1 MVLQDNK
8 KRAENLSFPALFCL
22 YSERTFSVPSFLSGA
37 FFLNNQP
44 CCFVRLLANCLL
56 ASVFIAC
63 LHDVLLFPLLLFAF
77 TTFKNMENNFDN
89 QSFRDFGY
97 VPGMGAWERAN
108 WFQHYLDDQTAK
120 GQLNYRLE
128 ISSGC
133 KPVVEMNGKQLIS
146 LVSNDYLG
154 FTQHPAVK
162 RAAQQG
168 IGKYGSGAGASPA
181 IGGHYDYHAYLE
193 KKIAGFFR
201 KEHAIIYTTG
211 YTSNSASLQCI
222 LTKDDFVILDAG
234 VHTSVMEGCQLVKRK
249 TVPHNDLD
257 AYEHNLKLAAGKYP
271 LLLVII
277 DGVYSQDGDL
287 APLTEIIALC
297 KQYGARL
304 MVDDAHG
311 TGVIG
316 RTGRGLIEACNAWD
330 EVDLITGTF
339 SKTFAHVGGY
349 VVAGKEMVNYLK
361 YQSKQHLFSAS
372 STPAALAIIKAIELI
387 DEEPL
392 WMGILRDNI
401 KYFRHGL
408 LSLGLDIGNTQ
419 SAIFPV
425 RIGDK
430 IKNARIC
437 HALQQKGVYANQINI
452 PAVSLK
458 DARIRMGVTALHERA
473 HLDEVL
479 NVWSEIKKEFN
490 L

>member
-1 MVLQDNK
+1 MTK
-8 KRAENLSFPALFCL
+8 
-22 YSERTFSVPSFLSGA
+22 
-37 FFLNNQP
+37 
-44 CCFVRLLANCLL
+44 
-56 ASVFIAC
+56 
-63 LHDVLLFPLLLFAF
+63 
-77 TTFKNMENNFDN
+77 NFDH
-89 QSFRDFGY
+89 QSFRDFEY
-97 VPGMGAWERAN
+97 IPGTDAWTRALM
-108 WFQHYLDDQTAK
+108 FQSYLDDQSAK
-120 GQLNYRLE
+120 GQLNYRLVTNT
-128 ISSGC
+128 GC
-133 KPVVEMNGKQLIS
+133 GPVVEMQGHKLIS

-162 RAAQQG
+162 RAAVNG
-168 IGKYGSGAGASPA
+168 LMKYGSGAGASPA
-181 IGGHYDYHAYLE
+181 IGGHYDYHELLE
-193 KKIAGFFR
+193 KKIAAFFR
-201 KEHAIIYTTG
+201 KDHAIVYTTG

-222 LTKDDFVILDAG
+222 LTKDDFVLLDAG

-271 LLLVII
+271 LVMAVI

-287 APLTEIIALC
+287 APLKEIINLC
-297 KQYGARL
+297 KKYGARL

-316 RTGRGLIEACNAWD
+316 RTGRGLIETCDAWD
-330 EVDLITGTF
+330 DVDLITGTF

-392 WMGILRDNI
+392 WMGILRTNI
-401 KYFRHGL
+401 DYFRHGL
-408 LSLGLDIGNTQ
+408 LCLGLDIGDTR

-425 RIGDK
+425 RINDK
-430 IKNARIC
+430 IKNAKIC
-437 HALQQKGVYANQINI
+437 HALQQKGVYANQINY

-458 DARIRMGVTALHERA
+458 DARIRMGVTALHEKA

-479 NVWSEIKKEFN
+479 NVWGDIKKEYH

>member
-1 MVLQDNK
+1 M
-8 KRAENLSFPALFCL
+8 
-22 YSERTFSVPSFLSGA
+22 
-37 FFLNNQP
+37 
-44 CCFVRLLANCLL
+44 
-56 ASVFIAC
+56 
-63 LHDVLLFPLLLFAF
+63 
-77 TTFKNMENNFDN
+77 KNDFDH
-89 QSFRDFGY
+89 QSFRDFEY
-97 VPGMGAWERAN
+97 IPGMDAWARARM
-108 WFQHYLDDQTAK
+108 FQAYLNDQTAK
-120 GQLNYRLE
+120 GQLNYRLVTT
-128 ISSGC
+128 SGC
-133 KPVVEMNGKQLIS
+133 GPTTLLNGHRLIS

-154 FTQHPAVK
+154 FTRHPAVIK
-162 RAAQQG
+162 AAIDG
-168 IGKYGSGAGASPA
+168 IKQYGTGAGASPA
-181 IGGHYDYHAYLE
+181 IGGHYDYHELLQ
-193 KKIAGFFR
+193 KKTAGFFR

-222 LTKDDFVILDAG
+222 LTKDDLVILDAG
-234 VHTSVMEGCQLVKRK
+234 VHTSVMEGCQLVPRK
-249 TVPHNDLD
+249 TVKHNDLA
-257 AYEHNLKLAAGKYP
+257 AYEHALKLSKGKHP
-271 LLLVII
+271 LVLVVI

-287 APLTEIIALC
+287 APLREIIDLC
-297 KQYGARL
+297 KQYGAKL

-316 RTGRGLIEACNAWD
+316 RTGRGLIETCDAWND
-330 EVDLITGTF
+330 VDLITGTF
-339 SKTFAHVGGY
+339 SKTFGHIGGY
-349 VVAGKEMVNYLK
+349 VVAGEEMVNYLK

-372 STPAALAIIKAIELI
+372 STPAAMSIIKAIELI

-408 LSLGLDIGNTQ
+408 LSLDLNIGNTE

-430 IKNARIC
+430 IRNARIC
-437 HALQQKGVYANQINI
+437 HRLQELGVYANQINY

-479 NVWSEIKKEFN
+479 NVWETIKKEFS